1 MLRKVR
7 AGAPSGETSSSV
19 VTRVYSLVDLPPVR
33 GGVGVWS
40 RVLEASE
47 PQVERS
53 TTRHQRSN
61 PTIRNLALVMVR
73 LRGII
78 KTVEPKHPVTNIL
91 ITSHVIVVT

>member
-40 RVLEASE
+40 RVLEGFGTASGEVNNEASKIESHDSE
-47 PQVERS
+47 PG
-53 TTRHQRSN
+53 TCNGWITWYHQDCG
-61 PTIRNLALVMVR
+61 T
-73 LRGII
+73 
-78 KTVEPKHPVTNIL
+78 
-91 ITSHVIVVT
+91 